1 MAILYSYPTV
11 TPTSADLLIGTSIS
25 SDGNENET
33 RTFTIGDIIGLVPA
47 AGTGG
52 TVTRVKLINTDG
64 FVTITNPEVTTAGDI
79 TVDLTNNGGTAN
91 NTTYYRGDG
100 QWAVPPGTTASH
112 QYTISASNN
121 APNVDILLTDTVYAG
136 TPTFVKLVNGA
147 GINMSESSNQITVT
161 NTGVN
166 NIVSGTFIN
175 VNTST
180 SGGTAQSPIV
190 DLKNNSTTPDAT
202 KFYRG
207 DGTWQTIA
215 AGGTMSSWN
224 LLGDTGTE
232 NIVEAESVKIK
243 GDGVGVSVAVADN
256 GGVAEATISLA
267 STTPVTIAAANTSQV
282 YDAANTNKNISIT
295 GTTNTQIA
303 LLNVLSNSTDSYTS
317 PKVNN
322 IISLTTSEYAALVS
336 AGTTNANTLYI
347 VI

>member
-1 MAILYSYPTV
+1 MAVIYSYPKA
-11 TPTSADLLIGTSIS
+11 TPTASDLLIGTLT
-25 SDGNENET
+25 SDASGENPT
-33 RTFTIGDIIGLVPA
+33 KSFTISDIIGLVPA

-52 TVTRVKLINTDG
+52 TVTSVGLTNTDN
-64 FVTITNPEVTTAGDI
+64 FLTISNSPITTSGNI
-79 TVDLTNNGGTAN
+79 SIDLTNNGGTPD
-91 NTTYYRGDG
+91 TTTFYRGDG
-100 QWAVPPGTTASH
+100 QWAVPPNTVSY
-112 QYTISASNN
+112 QYKLTSVNN
-121 APNVDILLTDTVYAG
+121 APNVDINLEDIIYG
-136 TPTFVKLVNGA
+136 NPPTFVKLIDGS
-147 GINMSESSNQITVT
+147 GINMTSSNNQITVT

-166 NIVSGTFIN
+166 NIVGGTFIN

-180 SGGTAQSPIV
+180 SGGTAQSPIIN
-190 DLKNNSTTPDAT
+190 LENNSTTPDAT

-267 STTPVTIAAANTSQV
+267 STAPVTIAAANTSQV

-303 LLNVLSNSTDSYTS
+303 LLNVLSNSTDNYAS

-322 IISLTTSEYAALVS
+322 IISLTAGEYATLVNTG
-336 AGTTNANTLYI
+336 ATNVNTLYI